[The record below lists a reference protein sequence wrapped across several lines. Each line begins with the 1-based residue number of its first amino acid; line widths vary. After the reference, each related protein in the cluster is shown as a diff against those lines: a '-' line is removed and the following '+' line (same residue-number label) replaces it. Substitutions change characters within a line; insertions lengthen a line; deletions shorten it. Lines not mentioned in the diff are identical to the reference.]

1 MIVLAIIVLASVLGL
16 AIGLIGAALLLVIVL
31 AALAS

>member
-1 MIVLAIIVLASVLGL
+1 MIVRAIIVLASVLGL

>member
-1 MIVLAIIVLASVLGL
+1 MILRAMIALASILGL